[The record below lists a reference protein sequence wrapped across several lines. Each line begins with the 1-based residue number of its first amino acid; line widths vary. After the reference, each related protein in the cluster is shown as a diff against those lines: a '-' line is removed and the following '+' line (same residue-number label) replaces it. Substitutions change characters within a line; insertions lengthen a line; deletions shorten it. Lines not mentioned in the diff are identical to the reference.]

1 AHHHQHPGPRHA
13 GARVH
18 RGGAVPAAVPRA
30 EGEAVR
36 PGLPAVPPPGAA
48 GPAEP
53 SIFGGGVSHG
63 DPGRAAGIRCAVRGR
78 CAGGCRAGR
87 VGDAHVA
94 RARMDGGS
102 APSAALGGSAR
113 GVREHRELRGG
124 AARVS
129 RAQAHGPRDRA
140 VPLSDGVMSITVL
153 GVNHRTAPLEVRE
166 RFAHAAG
173 EVPRSLE
180 RVLAAG
186 ARGGVMISTCNRT
199 EFYLAEPDDA
209 LATGA
214 ASAPSSSVAGS
225 GKIFTHLAV
234 RSALILV
241 AGDIAELAATCLV
254 SEGVRVSLVAN
265 RTYERA
271 KAIAEELGARA
282 LTLDEAWDRFGDCDI
297 VLCST
302 AAPHAVVTWDR
313 VAPAIGRRGGRPLCI
328 LDLAV
333 PRDVEPAVAQLEN
346 VFLYDLDDL
355 QAVAA
360 QAEAE
365 RGGDSPGAL
374 V

>member
-94 RARMDGGS
+94 RARMDRGS

-124 AARVS
+124 TARIS
-129 RAQAHGPRDRA
+129 RTQAHGPRDRA

-166 RFAHAAG
+166 RFAHTAG

-186 ARGGVMISTCNRT
+186 ARGGVLLSTCNRT

-209 LATGA
+209 VAEAVWAALSERPGGGA
-214 ASAPSSSVAGS
+214 ARSA
-225 GKIFTHLAV
+225 GKIFTQLAG
-234 RSALILV
+234 RSALILG

-302 AAPHAVVTWDR
+302 AAPHA
-313 VAPAIGRRGGRPLCI
+313 
-328 LDLAV
+328 
-333 PRDVEPAVAQLEN
+333 
-346 VFLYDLDDL
+346 
-355 QAVAA
+355 
-360 QAEAE
+360 
-365 RGGDSPGAL
+365 
-374 V
+374 